1 MPEATDRLS
10 FPLLAPGQAQKE
22 MTHNEALTIADM
34 LIQPVV
40 QSIAPPAIPG
50 APVPGQCWVVGESPV
65 GAWAGQDGAIACWT
79 AGGWRFAAAADGMQ
93 IWSLDD
99 DLPAVRRAGQWRLGQ
114 LRAAS
119 VEVGGQRV
127 IGAQKPA
134 IDDPTGGVLID
145 IEARAGIIAILGALR
160 SHGLIAT

>member
-10 FPLLAPGQAQKE
+10 FPLLAVGQAQKE
-22 MTHNEALTIADM
+22 LTHNEALTIADM

-40 QSIAPPAIPG
+40 QSIAPPAIPNS
-50 APVPGQCWVVGESPV
+50 PVPGQCWIVGDNAT

-99 DLPAVRRAGQWRLGQ
+99 DLPAIRRVGQWQVGY

-119 VEVGGQRV
+119 IDVGGQRV
-127 IGAQKPA
+127 VGARKPA
-134 IDDPTGGVLID
+134 IEDPNGWALID
-145 IEARAGIIAILGALR
+145 MEARAGIIAILGALR